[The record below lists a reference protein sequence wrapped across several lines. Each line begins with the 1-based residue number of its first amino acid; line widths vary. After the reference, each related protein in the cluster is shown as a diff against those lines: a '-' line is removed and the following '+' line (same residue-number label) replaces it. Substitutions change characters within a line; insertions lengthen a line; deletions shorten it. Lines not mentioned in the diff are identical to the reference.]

1 MPGDQEALRG
11 VRKASNKVQTMSTLG
26 TMNYQPNMV
35 SDSEG
40 WAALAARIRRTGG
53 CLFWEPF
60 SGVAV
65 LTQAFVN
72 EGWDVGPPIDV
83 ANSRE
88 IGRLNA
94 HCPGWSY
101 TLNEIFMG
109 DADECLRL
117 HG

>member
-1 MPGDQEALRG
+1 MRVQRYFQLEQPLSSIMLLLPSVVSLLKEPDVFLAKRDVCADGAPW
-11 VRKASNKVQTMSTLG
+11 RKST
-26 TMNYQPNMV
+26 
-35 SDSEG
+35 
-40 WAALAARIRRTGG
+40 
-53 CLFWEPF
+53 
-60 SGVAV
+60 AV
-65 LTQAFVN
+65 
-72 EGWDVGPPIDV
+72 I